1 MDNSGPCRGCD
12 AARSN
17 LPWKIKKMTQVV
29 HRFRWNGSPED
40 RLEELVDREW
50 PVIKG
55 LCGYASAT
63 LSPLG

>member
-1 MDNSGPCRGCD
+1 
-12 AARSN
+12 
-17 LPWKIKKMTQVV
+17 MTQVV
-29 HRFRWNGSPED
+29 RRFRWNGSPED

-55 LCGYASAT
+55 LCGYAYET